1 MILTFRK
8 SGLLSFTAYLLKMQ
22 TYIHREMQC
31 AWEAGPGRS
40 ERNLSGPS
48 SVHGVTKSQT
58 GLSNFHTHSAYQAM
72 CILWTSYQH
81 THAPIYSYSCF
92 APISTIESSLSTH
105 EELVPGP
112 PPPPLAHAI
121 KCVWV
126 LSHVILL
133 ATPWTRAL
141 LSPWNF
147 PGENTGVG
155 CHSLL
160 QGIFPTQVL
169 NLSLLHWQAGSLTLS
184 HLGSPLNHL

>member
-1 MILTFRK
+1 MLILTFRK

-126 LSHVILL
+126 LSHVRL
-133 ATPWTRAL
+133 
-141 LSPWNF
+141 
-147 PGENTGVG
+147 PGLEPSSV
-155 CHSLL
+155 H
-160 QGIFPTQVL
+160 GIFQAKILEWVAIPFSRESSQPRYWTWVSYIGRQVL
-169 NLSLLHWQAGSLTLS
+169 
-184 HLGSPLNHL
+184 